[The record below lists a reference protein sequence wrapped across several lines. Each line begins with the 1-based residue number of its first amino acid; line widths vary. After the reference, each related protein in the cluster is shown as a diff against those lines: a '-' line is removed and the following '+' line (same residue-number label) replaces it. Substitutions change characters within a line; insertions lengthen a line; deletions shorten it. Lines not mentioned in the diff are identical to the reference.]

1 MELGVDGVY
10 KQRPAVLQIRDH
22 GHADDADRERHPP
35 IRRRLLGQPFV
46 DYLRHMPL
54 PPLIVFL
61 RLGEEQPISR
71 SVNIPSGSPQTYI
84 LVSKTPTFVNPNAHA
99 SEGVFIHYKASST
112 GTAGGISRPGGC
124 LVDGCIRYER
134 ESARD

>member
-35 IRRRLLGQPFV
+35 IRRRLLGQPFL

-61 RLGEEQPISR
+61 RLSEEQPISR
-71 SVNIPSGSPQTYI
+71 TVNIPSGSPQTYI
-84 LVSKTPTFVNPNAHA
+84 LVSKTPTFVNPHVHTQPDAFHPRGKLRGERRA
-99 SEGVFIHYKASST
+99 RSQD
-112 GTAGGISRPGGC
+112 
-124 LVDGCIRYER
+124 LVDGCIRYEQ
-134 ESARD
+134 EPARDVVW